1 MKGTSIF
8 VLLLAVVVAL
18 AGCESMGSDT
28 KKGVGIG
35 GILGA
40 VAGGVVGNQSGHGVE
55 GALIGGAVGAGAGAL
70 IGSGMDDDKK
80 AKEQAA
86 QTTQTTNPA
95 SNQLTILKVVDMVK
109 QGTPDYVIIDQIQKT
124 GSVFEMDA
132 QTVQYLKDNKVSD
145 KVIGYM
151 MSTKK

>member
-1 MKGTSIF
+1 MKKILVLF
-8 VLLLAVVVAL
+8 VLLAVVVAL

-35 GILGA
+35 GVLGA

-80 AKEQAA
+80 AKQQAQA
-86 QTTQTTNPA
+86 TPTTSAA
-95 SNQLTILKVVDMVK
+95 STQLTILKVVDMVK
-109 QGTPDYVIIDQIQKT
+109 QGTPDDVIIDQIQKT